1 MTTELAVGLGFKIL
15 WASFAGFIA
24 HIYWSIR
31 RDKQKLD
38 NTYTKDETDR
48 AIEAKL
54 EPTIQKVDNI
64 HKMLE
69 KVLEKIDYE
78 KGTISNINTNL
89 KVAVNDISHMK
100 EDIQH
105 LKSIKN
111 QSQL

>member
-64 HKMLE
+64 HSMRATRTINRFPIFLWTASMCL
-69 KVLEKIDYE
+69 VLAILRDPT
-78 KGTISNINTNL
+78 GL
-89 KVAVNDISHMK
+89 
-100 EDIQH
+100 QGC
-105 LKSIKN
+105 
-111 QSQL
+111 